1 MIMNKK
7 IKGKILY
14 LISFTRYLK
23 LKDGTY
29 GESRDAGVTEK
40 RVSAQALRFWLC
52 APAVVVTP
60 LGDLQLGVFV
70 QPDWA

>member
-1 MIMNKK
+1 MTFYVIHAV
-7 IKGKILY
+7 
-14 LISFTRYLK
+14 LK
-23 LKDGTY
+23 SEGRLLEMGRQ
-29 GESRDAGVTEK
+29 EMSGVTEE
-40 RVSAQALRFWLC
+40 RVSAQTLGFWLR

>member
-1 MIMNKK
+1 M
-7 IKGKILY
+7 
-14 LISFTRYLK
+14 RYLK

-40 RVSAQALRFWLC
+40 RVSAQTLRFWLC

>member
-1 MIMNKK
+1 M
-7 IKGKILY
+7 
-14 LISFTRYLK
+14 TQ
-23 LKDGTY
+23 
-29 GESRDAGVTEK
+29 E
-40 RVSAQALRFWLC
+40 RVSAQTRGFWLC